1 MRAIDWIGRTL
12 LLILSGFATLSLIG
26 AIAQVA
32 DIVPDGPVSTLDR
45 SADPAPTRDDQLVVA
60 SEPSAQVAVAVAAPP
75 PADDAVARWLEALVY
90 AVLALAGFAAAG
102 VVVLLRLT
110 ATLNRIANR

>member
-1 MRAIDWIGRTL
+1 MRALDWIGRTL

-32 DIVPDGPVSTLDR
+32 DIVPDAPVSMLDR
-45 SADPAPTRDDQLVVA
+45 SADPVPTPDGQVVVA
-60 SEPSAQVAVAVAAPP
+60 SEPSAQVAVAAPP
-75 PADDAVARWLEALVY
+75 PAEDAVARWLEALVY